1 VRGDG
6 VTQLVDWGAR
16 AASGPPVSADAGNVA
31 GLPPV
36 RKLLLPDG

>member
-1 VRGDG
+1 MKGDG
-6 VTQLVDWGAR
+6 VTQLVGWGDR

-36 RKLLLPDG
+36 RKLLLPNG